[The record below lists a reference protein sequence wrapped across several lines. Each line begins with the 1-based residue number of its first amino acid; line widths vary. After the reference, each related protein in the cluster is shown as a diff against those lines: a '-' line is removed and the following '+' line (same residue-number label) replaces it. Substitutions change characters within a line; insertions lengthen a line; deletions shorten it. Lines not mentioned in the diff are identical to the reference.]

1 MENGG
6 EVVVFGLSDALS
18 QLTTVVSKCVEF
30 ITGNPIL
37 YTMFVASLVIVGFK
51 IFKRAK
57 KAAKA

>member
-1 MENGG
+1 MTLAE
-6 EVVVFGLSDALS
+6 ALTD
-18 QLTTVVSKCVEF
+18 LTTVVTKCVEF
-30 ITGNPIL
+30 ITGNDIL